1 MDTQLL
7 LGIIALFLV
16 CFLLFSII
24 VFKKYFPSKN
34 TSELQNTQKILSAL
48 WKIQQLILESL
59 EFKEVVQKVANAVLM
74 ELGKYGYIIIV
85 LSLKDEE
92 KGILKRISIS
102 ETEEARKA
110 LQFAPIPFS
119 KIEIPLS
126 ATENIAIRALNENKE
141 LTTNKLSDL
150 LVPLIPTDLSDKAQA
165 SAGIKASTVL
175 PVHTKTASEAI
186 GVLIFSINKEADMI
200 STYEKEIMRGF
211 ADAVGIAIQ
220 NAKLYTSLEETK
232 KKLEFANTRLKEL
245 DKLKDDFVSVASHEL
260 RTPMTAIKSYI
271 WMALNKYGA
280 IPIRSSTDTKSAKL
294 KYKLPEDLQKYMSRA
309 YISVERLINL
319 VNDMLN
325 ISRIESGRIA
335 LRLTQTDIIQL
346 AHEVKDEVLT
356 KAAEKNIT
364 INIKTNLVHR
374 VLADRDKIHEVY
386 LNLIGNSL
394 KFTPSGG
401 TITIS
406 FSEKE
411 SFVYTS
417 ITDTG
422 TGIDK
427 KDLPRLFSKFGRL
440 DDSYVATAESGGTG
454 LGLFI
459 TKSLIDIHKGTISAQ
474 SQGTGQGS
482 TFTFSLPIAGTI
494 AAQNLKKNAPQETT
508 DTKELEKTSINFV

>member
-1 MDTQLL
+1 
-7 LGIIALFLV
+7 
-16 CFLLFSII
+16 
-24 VFKKYFPSKN
+24 
-34 TSELQNTQKILSAL
+34 
-48 WKIQQLILESL
+48 
-59 EFKEVVQKVANAVLM
+59 
-74 ELGKYGYIIIV
+74 
-85 LSLKDEE
+85 
-92 KGILKRISIS
+92 
-102 ETEEARKA
+102 
-110 LQFAPIPFS
+110 
-119 KIEIPLS
+119 
-126 ATENIAIRALNENKE
+126 
-141 LTTNKLSDL
+141 
-150 LVPLIPTDLSDKAQA
+150 
-165 SAGIKASTVL
+165 
-175 PVHTKTASEAI
+175 
-186 GVLIFSINKEADMI
+186 
-200 STYEKEIMRGF
+200 
-211 ADAVGIAIQ
+211 
-220 NAKLYTSLEETK
+220 
-232 KKLEFANTRLKEL
+232 
-245 DKLKDDFVSVASHEL
+245 
-260 RTPMTAIKSYI
+260 
-271 WMALNKYGA
+271 
-280 IPIRSSTDTKSAKL
+280 
-294 KYKLPEDLQKYMSRA
+294 MSGA

-335 LRLTQTDIIQL
+335 LRLTQTDIVQL

-494 AAQNLKKNAPQETT
+494 AAQNLKKNAPRETT

>member
-1 MDTQLL
+1 M
-7 LGIIALFLV
+7 GFLN
-16 CFLLFSII
+16 
-24 VFKKYFPSKN
+24 VFRH
-34 TSELQNTQKILSAL
+34 KISSTTPKTKETIQSL
-48 WKIQQLILESL
+48 WKLEKIILDSL
-59 EFKEVVQKVANAVLM
+59 DFHTVVQKISDSVLT
-74 ELGKYGYIIIV
+74 ELGYLDLGYRIIV
-85 LSLKDEE
+85 LTLADKNRNVLNRVSL
-92 KGILKRISIS
+92 SQ
-102 ETEEARKA
+102 TPEAAKA
-110 LQFAPIPFS
+110 QEASAIPFH
-119 KIEIPLS
+119 KIDIPLD
-126 ATENIAIRALNENKE
+126 ANDNLLIKTLNDKKPYVTKFWPDIFKPILTEQQALRN
-141 LTTNKLSDL
+141 
-150 LVPLIPTDLSDKAQA
+150 QA
-165 SAGIKASTVL
+165 AAGIKTSML
-175 PVHTKTASEAI
+175 FPVIVRDIAI
-186 GVLIFSINKEADMI
+186 GVLIFSMVKD
-200 STYEKEIMRGF
+200 EKDVTENEYDLIKGYT
-211 ADAVGIAIQ
+211 DVVGLAVQ

-280 IPIRSSTDTKSAKL
+280 IPIRSAIDTKSAKS

-325 ISRIESGRIA
+325 ISRIESGRIT
-335 LRLTQTDIIQL
+335 LRLTQTDIVQL